1 MALRKLHTSDERSL
15 PWTRFFFAGNSGSG
29 KTTIVGTFPNVLII
43 EPGMEASSTTL
54 AETGVEAEVWRIDSK
69 EDLDQAFD
77 ELLLAHDKFLKT
89 GDDKHFPWESVALE
103 SITHYSDLL
112 VAWLTKGYREDMN
125 QRKWGDLSQLLINYH
140 NKLASLQA
148 HVIYTSLVDVKG
160 GKEGEPVRVV
170 PMIQGGR
177 ARDIIPSA
185 CNAVGFCEYSTRLV
199 QGKRIDDYRVHFK
212 PYRNFPA
219 RTRYKW
225 LPATMVNF
233 NFTELY
239 SSAFNK

>member
-1 MALRKLHTSDERSL
+1 MVLRKLHTSDERSL

-69 EDLDQAFD
+69 EDLDEAFN
-77 ELLLAHDKFLKT
+77 ELLSMHDKFLKT
-89 GDDKHFPWESVALE
+89 GDEKYFPWESVALE

-112 VAWLTKGYREDMN
+112 VDWLTKGYKEDMN
-125 QRKWGDLSQLLINYH
+125 QRKWGDLSQMLIAYH

-148 HVIYTSLVDVKG
+148 HVVYTSLIEVK
-160 GKEGEPVRVV
+160 EDPVRVV
-170 PMIQGGR
+170 PMIQGRR

-185 CNAVGFCEYSTRLV
+185 CNAVGLCEYSTKLV
-199 QGKRIDDYRVHFK
+199 QGKHTDEYRVHFK
-212 PYRNFPA
+212 PYRNFSA

-225 LPATMVNF
+225 LPATIQNF

-239 SSAFNK
+239 GSAFNN